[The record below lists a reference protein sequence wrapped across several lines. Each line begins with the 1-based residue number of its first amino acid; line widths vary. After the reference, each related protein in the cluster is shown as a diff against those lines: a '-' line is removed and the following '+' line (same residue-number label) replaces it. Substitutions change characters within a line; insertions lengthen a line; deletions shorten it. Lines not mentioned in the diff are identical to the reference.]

1 MVQGNQSDSDGNY
14 NATST
19 FGGVAKQYADRIGD
33 TAEKGAKAIVQK
45 VQETGNAASD
55 KAQKF
60 GASVE
65 NQADSALSS
74 VGDTVSSFAGTIRD
88 NSPAKETTIGS
99 AVIAVADGLQASG
112 EYLSHN
118 GMGDIAKDMTA
129 VIRRN
134 PIHSLWI
141 GMGVGVLVGAALSRK

>member
-88 NSPAKETTIGS
+88 NSPAKELGVIQFTPFGS
-99 AVIAVADGLQASG
+99 
-112 EYLSHN
+112 E
-118 GMGDIAKDMTA
+118 
-129 VIRRN
+129 
-134 PIHSLWI
+134 W
-141 GMGVGVLVGAALSRK
+141 VLVFLLVLPYRVSELSYA